1 MIAVFDSGIG
11 GLGALSALR
20 QLLPYHDLCYFADT
34 AHLPYGKR
42 RPEEIRAYLERA
54 VRALASRGVKHLLIA
69 CGTASSLCGRMITPI
84 SVSDIIFPAAW
95 EARGERIAILATER
109 TVRED
114 FFRRAV
120 AILHPRANICTV
132 ACPTLV
138 TLAEAGCVSTQD
150 ARVQAAIR
158 AYLAPLLA
166 SPPDT
171 VVLGCTH
178 FPRFRAAIQ
187 AFLPSARLIDSGHLA
202 AEALARR
209 ISPIAPRRP
218 STHFWVTADAA
229 RFNARASVYLSTP
242 VRATQVDPSFDYN
255 LPYIKE

>member
-54 VRALASRGVKHLLIA
+54 VRILASRGVEHLLIA

-114 FFRRAV
+114 VFRRAV
-120 AILHPRANICTV
+120 AILHPDRK
-132 ACPTLV
+132 
-138 TLAEAGCVSTQD
+138 S
-150 ARVQAAIR
+150 
-158 AYLAPLLA
+158 
-166 SPPDT
+166 
-171 VVLGCTH
+171 VV
-178 FPRFRAAIQ
+178 
-187 AFLPSARLIDSGHLA
+187 
-202 AEALARR
+202 
-209 ISPIAPRRP
+209 
-218 STHFWVTADAA
+218 
-229 RFNARASVYLSTP
+229 
-242 VRATQVDPSFDYN
+242 
-255 LPYIKE
+255 